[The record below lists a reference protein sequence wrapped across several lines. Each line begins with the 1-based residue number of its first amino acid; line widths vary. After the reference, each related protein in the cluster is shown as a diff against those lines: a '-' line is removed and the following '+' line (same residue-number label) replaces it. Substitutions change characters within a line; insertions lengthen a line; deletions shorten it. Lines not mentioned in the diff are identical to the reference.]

1 MRITQSMMSR
11 SMMSNLQNNFKRLDK
26 HQEQLMT
33 NRRLNRPSDDP
44 AGVASALQY
53 RGEISSTTQFEENVE
68 DANSWMQFTDSVLME
83 TTNIIQRLAEL
94 AVQGG
99 TDTVPEDARNNI
111 KQEVDQLYE
120 QLVSLGNSQFKGKY
134 IFNGERVNEAPYPS
148 DPANMAYS
156 LDEGVV
162 QYQIGAGIY
171 VPVNMLGDKVFGAY
185 GDNTGLFKVLDDFK
199 NALND
204 TSPAGTAA
212 IQNAIP
218 ALQENLERVITA
230 QAEIGG
236 KQNRLEFSMS
246 RLNDLNLNYIS
257 LQSLTEDADMP
268 AVITELKTAESIYQ
282 ASLDT
287 MARIIRPSLLD
298 FLR

>member
-26 HQEQLMT
+26 YQEQLMT

-83 TTNIIQRLAEL
+83 TTSIIQRLAEL

-99 TDTVPEDARNNI
+99 TDTVPDDARNNI
-111 KQEVDQLYE
+111 KQEVDQLYQ

-171 VPVNMLGDKVFGAY
+171 VPVNMLGDKVFGAF
-185 GDNTGLFKVLDDFK
+185 GDNNGLFKVLDDFK

-204 TSPAGTAA
+204 TSPSGTTA

>member
-1 MRITQSMMSR
+1 
-11 SMMSNLQNNFKRLDK
+11 
-26 HQEQLMT
+26 
-33 NRRLNRPSDDP
+33 
-44 AGVASALQY
+44 
-53 RGEISSTTQFEENVE
+53 
-68 DANSWMQFTDSVLME
+68 MQFSDSVLME
-83 TTNIIQRLAEL
+83 TTSILQRLSEL
-94 AVQGG
+94 AVQAG
-99 TDTVPEDARNNI
+99 TDTVPDDARNNI
-111 KQEVDQLYE
+111 KQEVDQLYQ

-156 LDEGVV
+156 LDQGEV

-171 VPVNMLGDKVFGAY
+171 IPVNMLGDKVFGAF

-199 NALND
+199 NALSD
-204 TSPAGTAA
+204 TSPAGTTA

-230 QAEIGG
+230 QAELGG

-246 RLNDLNLNYIS
+246 RLNDLNLNYVS
-257 LQSLTEDADMP
+257 LQSLVEDADMP

>member
-26 HQEQLMT
+26 YQEQMMT

-53 RGEISSTTQFEENVE
+53 RGEISSTTQFEANVE
-68 DANSWMQFTDSVLME
+68 DANSWMQFSDSVLME

-94 AVQGG
+94 AVQAG
-99 TDTVPEDARNNI
+99 TDTVPPDARNNI
-111 KQEVDQLYE
+111 AQEVNQLYE

-134 IFNGERVNEAPYPS
+134 IFNGERVNEAPYPN
-148 DPANMAYS
+148 DPANTAYS
-156 LDEGVV
+156 LDQGVV

-171 VPVNMLGDKVFGAY
+171 IPVNMIGDKVFGAD

-199 NALND
+199 TALAD
-204 TSPAGTAA
+204 TSATGTNA
-212 IQNAIP
+212 IQNIIP

-230 QAEIGG
+230 QAELGG